1 MSFQEALL
9 SGYAPDG
16 GLYVPES
23 LPKLSSSELQSWA
36 GLSYPQVVEKLLH
49 YFVPTEELNPEEIH
63 GRHCV

>member
-1 MSFQEALL
+1 MKYVSTRGGVCGVSFQEALL

-36 GLSYPQVVEKLLH
+36 GLSYPQVVEKL
-49 YFVPTEELNPEEIH
+49 
-63 GRHCV
+63 